1 MCVWD
6 YSKLRIVGRER
17 CDSLVV
23 RTRSATLEKEKP
35 EENTDSELCSCFN
48 TNQSDDG
55 VRTRLLG
62 SLDLWALFN
71 FAEGGNSGEIN
82 LLKDEL
88 HK

>member
-1 MCVWD
+1 M
-6 YSKLRIVGRER
+6 
-17 CDSLVV
+17 
-23 RTRSATLEKEKP
+23 RSATLEKEKP
-35 EENTDSELCSCFN
+35 RENTDSELCSCFN
-48 TNQSDDG
+48 TNQNDDG

-62 SLDLWALFN
+62 SLDLWAVFN